1 MPGIGSIIGA
11 GNWGNT
17 SGEVICNDIIS
28 LSIKSILFLYL
39 DLVWALITADV
50 FIIRGLVY
58 NILGCYSLIQY
69 NISVSLAYDTA
80 PLVIVTTHGLILL
93 FVADIIGL
101 VNIIYGTIVSA
112 VPITL
117 NDNIWGQVY
126 WLLGKFLLYFKCK

>member
-1 MPGIGSIIGA
+1 
-11 GNWGNT
+11 
-17 SGEVICNDIIS
+17 
-28 LSIKSILFLYL
+28 
-39 DLVWALITADV
+39 
-50 FIIRGLVY
+50 
-58 NILGCYSLIQY
+58 
-69 NISVSLAYDTA
+69 VSLAYDTA

-126 WLLGKFLLYFKCK
+126 